1 MLFSSELIFQRFLKE
16 KKIKIKFVDY
26 NYNIM
31 RRENINNKKVE
42 NKKIIKL
49 KIYDKITIKLNK
61 IKFKL
66 RNFNNF
72 YLKKNKRNNQQDII
86 IK

>member
-1 MLFSSELIFQRFLKE
+1 
-16 KKIKIKFVDY
+16 
-26 NYNIM
+26 M